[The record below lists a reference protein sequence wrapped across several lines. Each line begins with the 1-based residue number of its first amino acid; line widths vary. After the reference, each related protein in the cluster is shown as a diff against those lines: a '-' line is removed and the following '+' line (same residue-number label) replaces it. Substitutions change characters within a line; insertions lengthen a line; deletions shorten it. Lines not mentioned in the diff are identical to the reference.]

1 MTVKDPPSNHFPILL
16 LFFFFL
22 FLPNP
27 THQIVKC
34 NRRLMKEFGLKGMD
48 YSINDQMYVCGY
60 VIDKCCT
67 VQDEITVYKLWNDY
81 TKPIVDIRV
90 DETMTY
96 AFGIV
101 RMFFRLM
108 KLDPQLIILKFIT
121 FKKVPYDNEVCFSRM
136 KQEEPMD
143 SHEFERYHDTKARYQ
158 NEPAFHFNPANRGKK
173 FKTRKYTHDILGRRH
188 WGNRLSKIKSLKM
201 YRIKKY
207 NSPSFSLPPIDIN
220 QITCKRE
227 QDTYYKEFVIVN
239 EEKTTFCLGLYRRFL
254 RLDNRYL
261 MRFLPQIKNM
271 MRQVNYIKSSF
282 YCSICDAHQQKYF
295 DVEKKTIMISDNFCK
310 RLLVNKM
317 DFFTFMHV
325 FFIEYMDE
333 FLQYVQ
339 CFETDGK
346 VFSFPFHNFLVKYKR
361 RIPLYQSCF
370 AALGK
375 KDFMTKC
382 WFICS
387 KYKLLGFNPIF
398 DGDIK
403 LLKRVYL
410 TIFSFLHK
418 LDMSRDV
425 YNKLKDKEK
434 NPLIVK
440 GNVNGMMIEKLNEK
454 INGPLMEPLNP
465 SHAITTKYYIE
476 KNTRKKLLGKLDTR
490 IKPKKSK
497 KTYKAINTFLGVLGL
512 PSFQKIIKLKK
523 AHKILK
529 LKHKF
534 LLKKH
539 KFLITRKPVRKYL
552 KMLYY
557 KRKNSPNPNKH
568 KKGYSKVN
576 GLKDHLFVIKRR
588 FKIHAGFR
596 PQRVLLE
603 NKDIAD
609 EVRKAFKNYG
619 ISDSEIE
626 HQIDISKQKA
636 RFLLENK
643 VDDEKTPKKAKDPN
657 RFKAKHVVT
666 ESASEI
672 YHKSLP
678 HFQVSKFDLTYNEDG
693 IRPLRHFALIN
704 YRFNITTLINRK
716 FQMEE
721 RLDDS
726 VVQNYFLAGPRTI
739 NKFNFDLR
747 TFLLDSGAIKHHKFD
762 LHKKVLRYAKR
773 KKRIA
778 LATFT
783 RISMKKIIKREAKAR
798 HRKEMWKKMLK
809 KRKKQKMLK
818 AMMKHHRRVKKH
830 DHIET
835 EHFYSNFHKIWE
847 LFVKIFGT

>member
-1 MTVKDPPSNHFPILL
+1 MNVRKPPFLFSPLL
-16 LFFFFL
+16 LL
-22 FLPNP
+22 LSLLLLPLP
-27 THQIVKC
+27 TSQLVKC
-34 NRRLMKEFGLKGMD
+34 NKRLMKEFGLKGMN

-101 RMFFRLM
+101 RMFFKLM
-108 KLDPQLIILKFIT
+108 AIDPQLIILKFIS
-121 FKKVPYDNEVCFSRM
+121 FKKVPYDNEICFTRM
-136 KQEEPMD
+136 KQEEPHDTM
-143 SHEFERYHDTKARYQ
+143 EFERYVDTKARLD
-158 NEPAFHFNPANRGKK
+158 NEPHFRMNPLNKGKK
-173 FKTRKYTHDILGRRH
+173 FKTRPYTHDILEKRH
-188 WGNRLSKIKSLKM
+188 WGKRISRSKRFKM
-201 YRIKKY
+201 YRVRKY
-207 NSPSFSLPPIDIN
+207 NSPHFVLPPIDIN
-220 QITCKRE
+220 PITCRRE
-227 QDTYYKEFVIVN
+227 QDTYFKEFIIVN
-239 EEKTTFCLGLYRRFL
+239 EEKTKFCLGLYRRFL
-254 RLDNRYL
+254 KLDNKYL
-261 MRFLPQIKNM
+261 IRFLPQIKNM

-295 DVEKKTIMISDNFCK
+295 DVEKKAIMISDNFCR

-317 DFFTFMHV
+317 DYFSFMHV

-333 FLQYVQ
+333 FLQYTQ
-339 CFETDGK
+339 CFETNGK
-346 VFSFPFHNFLVKYKR
+346 VFNFPFRNFLVKYKR
-361 RIPLYQSCF
+361 RIPLFQSCF
-370 AALGK
+370 DALGK

-382 WFICS
+382 WFLCS

-410 TIFSFLHK
+410 TIFSFIHK
-418 LDMSRDV
+418 LDMSKDV
-425 YNKLKDKEK
+425 YNKLKNKDI
-434 NPLIVK
+434 NPLLVK
-440 GNVNGMMIEKLNEK
+440 GNVNGMYVERLNEK

-465 SHAITTKYYIE
+465 SHAITTKYYLE
-476 KNTRKKLLGKLDTR
+476 KATRKKLLGKLDTR

-497 KTYKAINTFLGVLGL
+497 KTYKAINTFLKTLGL
-512 PSFQKIIKLKK
+512 PEFDKIIALKK

-529 LKHKF
+529 KKHKF

-539 KFLITRKPVRKYL
+539 KFLVTRKPVRKYL

-557 KRKNSPNPNKH
+557 KRKNSVNPNKH

-576 GLKDHLFVIKRR
+576 GLKDRLFVIKRK
-588 FKIHAGFR
+588 FLVHSGHH

-603 NKDIAD
+603 DKKIEH
-609 EVRKAFKNYG
+609 EVKSALKEFG
-619 ISDSEIE
+619 LPDSEIE
-626 HQIDISKQKA
+626 HQINISKQKA
-636 RFLLENK
+636 RFLLEDK
-643 VDDEKTPKKAKDPN
+643 PKKKKDPN

-666 ESASEI
+666 ETASEVYI
-672 YHKSLP
+672 KSLP
-678 HFQVSKFDLTYNEDG
+678 HFNVSKFGLVYNEDG
-693 IRPLRHFALIN
+693 IRPLKHFALIN

-716 FQMEE
+716 FQKEE

-726 VVQNYFLAGPRTI
+726 VVQSYFLSGPKTI

-747 TFLLDSGAIKHHKFD
+747 TFLLDSGAIKNHKFD

-773 KKRIA
+773 KNRVA
-778 LATFT
+778 LATYT
-783 RISMKKIIKREAKAR
+783 RISMKKIVKREARAR
-798 HRKEMWKKMLK
+798 HRKAQWKLMIK
-809 KRKKQKMLK
+809 KRKRAKMLR
-818 AMMKHHRRVKKH
+818 AMRKHHKRVKTN

-847 LFVKIFGT
+847 LFIKIFGT